1 MTEGIGLF
9 VGAGFSHEAGMP
21 LVWELT
27 SEIKNWLTPDK
38 LRSLNAGWRA
48 QGMGHSDEVIEDLVS
63 VLQMDKLHYENIL
76 GHLEVQFGRQSRLA
90 QEYAGLYAWIVEL
103 VYQLLYYRQVHNDE
117 FFDNHLK
124 FYEGIRALVDR
135 SSSLWVFSLN
145 HDLIVEAIAAKFS
158 IPTYSGFGAGIVKLP
173 RRNAAGEK
181 IGEICAEVLTKG
193 DLEERAMYFPNPP
206 ARGIYLLKLHGA
218 LDIFTFNEGED
229 ILKLLPDGSD
239 VSAVTATL
247 RAANEELI
255 YLQPGAPGGRA
266 CATNEIAY
274 ADDMGKMQFLRR
286 SLLAGA
292 HKFDDRRHQVLPK
305 SMLKHFRANL
315 NFVTKL
321 ICIGYSF
328 GDQHV
333 NQVLRDWLTSSA
345 SRHLE
350 IVGPGVASIPDFLR
364 HMAPQV
370 TLVDS
375 GATDYLD
382 AVAGINRPRCQRL
395 EKQVTAICRQL
406 GKEQSAKL
414 MSRFAEADV
423 MRMRDGFIERLK
435 ALPVKPD
442 GHPDIGTV
450 EDAEALAKT
459 WCGEI
464 GASREGTLERLLS
477 FLKADNG

>member
-1 MTEGIGLF
+1 
-9 VGAGFSHEAGMP
+9 MP

-48 QGMGHSDEVIEDLVS
+48 QGTGFSDEVIEDLVL

-76 GHLEVQFGRQSRLA
+76 GHLEVQLGRQPRLA
-90 QEYAGLYAWIVEL
+90 QEYAGLYAWMVEL

-117 FFDNHLK
+117 FFDKHLK
-124 FYEGIRALVDR
+124 FYEGIHSLVDR

-158 IPTYSGFGAGIVKLP
+158 IPIYSGFGAGIVKLP
-173 RRNAAGEK
+173 RRNATGEK
-181 IGEICAEVLTKG
+181 IGEICAELLTKE

-218 LDIFTFNEGED
+218 LDIFTFNDGED
-229 ILKLLPDGSD
+229 ILKLLPNGSD

-255 YLQPGAPGGRA
+255 YLHPGAPGGRVR
-266 CATNEIAY
+266 ATNEIAY
-274 ADDMGKMQFLRR
+274 ADDTGEMQFLRR

-350 IVGPGVASIPDFLR
+350 IVGPGVTSMPDFFR

-382 AVAGINRPRCQRL
+382 IVAGINRTRCQRL

-406 GKEQSAKL
+406 GKKQSAKL
-414 MSRFAEADV
+414 MSRFSETDL
-423 MRMRDGFIERLK
+423 MRMRDRFVERLK
-435 ALPVKPD
+435 SLPIKPD
-442 GHPDIGTV
+442 GLPDIGTV
-450 EDAEALAKT
+450 EDAKALAKT
-459 WCGEI
+459 WNGEAE
-464 GASREGTLERLLS
+464 ASREGILERLLA
-477 FLKADNG
+477 FLKADNSHDRGV